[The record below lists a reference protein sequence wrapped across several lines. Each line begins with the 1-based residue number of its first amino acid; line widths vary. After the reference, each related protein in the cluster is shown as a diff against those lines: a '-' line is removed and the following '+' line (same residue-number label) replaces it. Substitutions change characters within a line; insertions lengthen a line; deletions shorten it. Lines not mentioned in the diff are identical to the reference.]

1 MQIKRSRGKDM
12 KFYKIVSGKGRVPMS
27 EEEIQSVISSPPSI
41 SEENVSFENL
51 SKKVDFILSVLS
63 KLGINLER

>member
-1 MQIKRSRGKDM
+1 M

>member
-1 MQIKRSRGKDM
+1 
-12 KFYKIVSGKGRVPMS
+12 MS